1 MSDKIGVIQEVGDMS
16 PWNELNEKD
25 QKVVQ
30 ESSKQKKE
38 DKKH

>member
-30 ESSKQKKE
+30 ESSKKE
-38 DKKH
+38 DNKKH